1 MPDPP
6 ITPRTALAISHYFP
20 PALPVSLPPRR
31 RRFCVILEHD
41 PEKWEPVFRKDH
53 AQTKG

>member
-31 RRFCVILEHD
+31 RRFCVILVAAHELD
-41 PEKWEPVFRKDH
+41 KKSSGVC
-53 AQTKG
+53 